1 MFTWTL
7 EPQGAESSKMPVFP
21 SIAGDICVFGIS
33 ELHSQQWKLFT
44 VHVIGLWNTGAIPS

>member
-44 VHVIGLWNTGAIPS
+44 VHVIGLWNTGAIPN